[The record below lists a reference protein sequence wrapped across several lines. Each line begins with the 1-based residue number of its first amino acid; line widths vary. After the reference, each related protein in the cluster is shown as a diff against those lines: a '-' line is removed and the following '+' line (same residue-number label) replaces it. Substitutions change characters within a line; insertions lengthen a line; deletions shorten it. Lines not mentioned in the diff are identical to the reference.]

1 MRKFKGGGGT
11 PAKQEIVQTKL
22 PSYAEPYFTR
32 LLSRAEGESLQGYTP
47 YGGQRIAEF
56 GADEGLAQA
65 MTRGFATQGTPDLYN
80 QAAQNLSTMDP
91 TAFQRG
97 DSMYDRRFSVDPYQ
111 RLSFEE
117 GISRFTNPFQ
127 QGVTDIAK
135 REARRDS
142 EILANQIESKA
153 AQSGG
158 LGGYR
163 EAILQAERE
172 RGLGQRLDDIQLKGS
187 NLAFQNAMKQLQAER
202 QTGLAEQQLFEQ
214 LGLKQEELAQKAA
227 LVDQGAGK
235 LGLQQQQLMT
245 DVGSTIQDDALRRI
259 AALAQI
265 GEQERAMRQAG
276 LDIGYDDFTRQRDYT
291 RDQLNYLSSIL
302 QGVPIKPDQSVSTYT
317 QQPGLFQTAL
327 SAGLGGLG
335 LYRATQGGGRA

>member
-1 MRKFKGGGGT
+1 MRRFKGGGGT

-32 LLSRAEGESLQGYTP
+32 LLGRAEGESLQGYTP

-202 QTGLAEQQLFEQ
+202 QTGLAEQQLS
-214 LGLKQEELAQKAA
+214 L
-227 LVDQGAGK
+227 
-235 LGLQQQQLMT
+235 
-245 DVGSTIQDDALRRI
+245 IHI
-259 AALAQI
+259 
-265 GEQERAMRQAG
+265 
-276 LDIGYDDFTRQRDYT
+276 
-291 RDQLNYLSSIL
+291 
-302 QGVPIKPDQSVSTYT
+302 
-317 QQPGLFQTAL
+317 
-327 SAGLGGLG
+327 
-335 LYRATQGGGRA
+335 